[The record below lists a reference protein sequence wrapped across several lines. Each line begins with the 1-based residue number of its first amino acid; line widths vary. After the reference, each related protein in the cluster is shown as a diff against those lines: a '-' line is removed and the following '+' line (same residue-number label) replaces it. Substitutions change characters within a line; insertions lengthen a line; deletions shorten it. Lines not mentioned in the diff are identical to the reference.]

1 MNIPAARPLVFDIR
15 HFALDDGPGIRTTVF
30 LKGCPLSCVWCHN
43 PESLSPEEEIAFYPA
58 LCINCGDCE
67 KVCTENAAQM
77 NHPGRIIRDKCVTC
91 GVCAEKCPSAAL
103 KIVGKYYPVNELAVE
118 LTKDRIFYDTS
129 CGGVTFSGGEPALH
143 MDYLGEVM
151 RRLKE
156 DNIHIAIQTSGAFD
170 IKEFKEKLLPHIDLI
185 FYDIKLFDSQKHREY
200 TEMEN
205 EQILDNFASLS
216 DDGIVTIIPRT
227 PLIPGITATE
237 ENLVQIAGFIRSAGC
252 ASYKLLPYNPGG
264 IAKMQAIGKST
275 PQCLPHV
282 MMSVEE
288 EEGWK
293 SLIEGIVN
301 RGQQPPITRHSFNE
315 WLSLVY

>member
-1 MNIPAARPLVFDIR
+1 MNIPAARPLVFDIL

-77 NHPGRIIRDKCVTC
+77 NHHGRIIREKCVAC
-91 GVCAEKCPSAAL
+91 EVCAEKCPSTAL
-103 KIVGKYYPVNELAVE
+103 KIVGKHYPVNELVE
-118 LTKDRIFYDTS
+118 ELMKDRIFYETS
-129 CGGVTFSGGEPALH
+129 RGGITFSGGEPTLH

-156 DNIHIAIQTSGAFD
+156 YNIPIAIQTSGEFY
-170 IKEFKEKLLPHIDLI
+170 IKEFKKKLLPHIDLI

-200 TEMEN
+200 TGMGN
-205 EQILDNFASLS
+205 EQILQNFLYLV
-216 DDGIVTIIPRT
+216 DERNVTIIPRT

-237 ENLVQIAGFIRSAGC
+237 ENLVQIAGFIRRAGC
-252 ASYKLLPYNPGG
+252 AKYELLPYNPGC
-264 IAKMQAIGKST
+264 IAKMQALGKSV
-275 PQCLPHV
+275 PHCLPRFT
-282 MMSVEE
+282 MSAEE

-293 SLIEGIVN
+293 SLFEGIL
-301 RGQQPPITRHSFNE
+301 GK
-315 WLSLVY
+315 

>member
-30 LKGCPLSCVWCHN
+30 LKGCPLSCIWCHN

-77 NHPGRIIRDKCVTC
+77 NHPGRIIREKCLAC
-91 GVCAEKCPSAAL
+91 RVCAEKCPSTAL
-103 KIVGKYYPVNELAVE
+103 KIVGKYYPVNELVE
-118 LTKDRIFYDTS
+118 ELMKDRIFYETS
-129 CGGVTFSGGEPALH
+129 HGGITFSGGEPALH

-151 RRLKE
+151 RQLKAY
-156 DNIHIAIQTSGAFD
+156 NIHIAIQTSGEFD
-170 IKEFKEKLLPHIDLI
+170 IKEFREKLLPSINLI

-200 TEMEN
+200 TGVEN
-205 EQILDNFASLS
+205 EKILDNFASLS
-216 DDGIVTIIPRT
+216 DDGIVSIIPRT

-237 ENLVQIAGFIRSAGC
+237 ENLRQIADFIRSVGC
-252 ASYKLLPYNPGG
+252 AKYELLPYNPGG

-275 PQCLPHV
+275 PQWPPIA
-282 MMSVEE
+282 MMRAEE
-288 EEGWK
+288 EERWK
-293 SLIEGIVN
+293 SLIEGIF
-301 RGQQPPITRHSFNE
+301 GK
-315 WLSLVY
+315 